1 MATYKNYYDE
11 QYKSGKSSLDSG
23 LAALDKKAEK
33 DKESINATAD
43 KSIADIE
50 DTYKTKINET
60 NEAAEIAHQ
69 RNEMQRIL
77 NERHLERKAAEIGLT
92 DSGHNLTQ
100 LTANQLSYGNQS
112 AEINNSRQKTV
123 DTLAAAMASK
133 ISDVNIKRDT
143 DVNAV
148 DTQLGIDK
156 ANLEASYE
164 TSVADR
170 AQKLYD
176 KDVENANKYPY
187 YSLDAYGNARYYSAD
202 DRKTEWNN
210 VQKAL
215 ESATDKNAAASLIY
229 NFDTTFGLT
238 ESEEAILRG
247 IAGISDAEL
256 TQYYNSAYNYSLNR
270 NPNKTVTDVSIY
282 GAGNNKSNYIYSPE
296 YIQPGEWDTS
306 VAGRQNYTI
315 KVTKAGKDGKAKVTI
330 TAPNGDIV
338 ADNQQIS
345 SLDFDRFTQK
355 QIEDFVK
362 GKDKDWSGTKTIN
375 LG

>member
-1 MATYKNYYDE
+1 MATYKNYWDE
-11 QYKSGKSSLDSG
+11 IYNSGKSTLDASKT
-23 LAALDKKAEK
+23 ALDKQAEK

-50 DTYKTKINET
+50 NAYNTKINEA
-60 NEAAEIAHQ
+60 NEASEIAHQ
-69 RNEMQRIL
+69 KNEMQKLL

-100 LTANQLSYGNQS
+100 LTANQLSYGNQK
-112 AEINNSRQKTV
+112 ADIDNNRQKTV

-133 ISDVNIKRDT
+133 VADVNINRNSSI
-143 DVNAV
+143 NAV

-170 AQKLYD
+170 AQKLYE